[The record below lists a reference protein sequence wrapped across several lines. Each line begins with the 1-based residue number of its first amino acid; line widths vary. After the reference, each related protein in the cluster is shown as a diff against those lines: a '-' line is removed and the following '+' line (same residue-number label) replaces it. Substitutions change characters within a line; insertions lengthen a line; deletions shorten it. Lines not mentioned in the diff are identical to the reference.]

1 MIRPTPLAISQ
12 FINIAF
18 PVPVRY
24 SQHLLLIVLLSSLAF
39 ISRQDIAGNSGI
51 ESKGAAVK
59 I

>member
-18 PVPVRY
+18 TVPVGP
-24 SQHLLLIVLLSSLAF
+24 SQYLLVIVLLPSLAF